1 MDASRYAATRFGR
14 AKRTLGPHGYVAYFP
29 ENLPRSL
36 ELSAESIMLTAEAA
50 LGRLA
55 GVGRLLANPQLLIYP
70 YLRRE
75 AVASTRIEGT
85 QASLSDVFDAEAS
98 ERPLTPDVE
107 EVVNYVRA
115 LQLGIDRLPVLPL
128 STRLICEMHAVILS
142 GVRGSG
148 SSPGEIRRSQNWVG
162 APGAT
167 IEKALFVPPPP
178 DALNDLFSDLERFI
192 HEPPLLPPL
201 VQAALLHFLRFIARP
216 TTTPCKACV
225 KGVTSSRGSSFS

>member
-115 LQLGIDRLPVLPL
+115 LLLGRPPTRSTARRVSWTCANSTGPGCRPRPV
-128 STRLICEMHAVILS
+128 E
-142 GVRGSG
+142 
-148 SSPGEIRRSQNWVG
+148 
-162 APGAT
+162 
-167 IEKALFVPPPP
+167 
-178 DALNDLFSDLERFI
+178 
-192 HEPPLLPPL
+192 
-201 VQAALLHFLRFIARP
+201 RP
-216 TTTPCKACV
+216 T
-225 KGVTSSRGSSFS
+225 R